1 MAQQIP
7 RPARRGDIAFESFY
21 GGAIGGSVIAL
32 FFLVVD
38 SLGGRP
44 LLTPSI
50 LGSTLFFGES
60 ADAVIAV
67 RLDAVAYATI
77 VHFGAFGLFGL
88 AATRIVRFVERRG
101 GSFLTAATTLFVITE
116 VGFVVVANILAPGLV
131 RRLGQ
136 GTVLVGNLLTA
147 VVMTLFLRSSHSVP
161 AAGPDEDID
170 DTMDRASYPT

>member
-1 MAQQIP
+1 MAQQSA
-7 RPARRGDIAFESFY
+7 RPARRGDLAFESFY

-50 LGSTLFFGES
+50 LGSVLFLGER
-60 ADAVIAV
+60 ADTVIAV
-67 RLDAVAYATI
+67 RLDAVAYATV

-88 AATRIVRFVERRG
+88 AATRIVRFVEARG
-101 GSFLTAATTLFVITE
+101 GSFVAAASTLFVITE
-116 VGFVVVANILAPGLV
+116 VGFVLMADILAPGLV
-131 RRLGQ
+131 ARLGQ

-147 VVMTLFLRSSHSVP
+147 VVMTLFLRSAHAAP
-161 AAGPDEDID
+161 APGAAEDID

>member
-1 MAQQIP
+1 M
-7 RPARRGDIAFESFY
+7 AFESFY

-50 LGSTLFFGES
+50 LGSTLFLGES
-60 ADAVIAV
+60 ADTVIAV
-67 RLDAVAYATI
+67 RLDAVAYATV
-77 VHFGAFGLFGL
+77 VHFAAFGLFGL
-88 AATRIVRFVERRG
+88 AATRIVRFVEVRG
-101 GSFLTAATTLFVITE
+101 GSFLAAATTLFVITE
-116 VGFVVVANILAPGLV
+116 VGFVLAANVLAPGLL

-147 VVMTLFLRSSHSVP
+147 VVMTLFLRSAHSPP
-161 AAGPDEDID
+161 AAGPKEDID